1 MEAKKQFYHPF
12 SKTWFAIGDKVDFS
26 PEQTAAYLE
35 SGFIGEGKTEK
46 PKETKES
53 EEKPKV
59 KKPEKE
65 TK

>member
-1 MEAKKQFYHPF
+1 MEALKRFYHPF

-46 PKETKES
+46 PKETKEPES
-53 EEKPKV
+53 KPKA
-59 KKPEKE
+59 KKSRRKA
-65 TK
+65 